1 MKTSSRRS
9 SNVVRHRI
17 SVPASYAGLKDLF
30 DECLRFADQH
40 GIGDDV
46 RHDMYVA
53 IEELVSNVMRH
64 GGRPG
69 IRPRVT
75 VTAALTPGELRVTV
89 ADNASAFNPLT
100 IPAPDLTASIDER
113 GIGGLGLH
121 FVKVL
126 MDSVRYRRQYG
137 RNHVRLRKNIRQ
149 VPGFDGAAVPTTA
162 PSADTR
168 S

>member
-9 SNVVRHRI
+9 SLIVRHRI

-64 GGRPG
+64 GGRTG

-75 VTAALTPGELRVTV
+75 VSAALTPGELRVTV
-89 ADNASAFNPLT
+89 ADNAPAFDPLAA
-100 IPAPDLTASIDER
+100 PPPDLTAPIDER
-113 GIGGLGLH
+113 GVGGLGLH
-121 FVKVL
+121 LVKAL
-126 MDSVRYRRQYG
+126 MDSVQYRRQYG
-137 RNHVRLRKNIRQ
+137 RNHVRLRKR
-149 VPGFDGAAVPTTA
+149 VP
-162 PSADTR
+162 
-168 S
+168 

>member
-1 MKTSSRRS
+1 MKTAARRARGI
-9 SNVVRHRI
+9 VRHRI

-40 GIGDDV
+40 ALGDDV
-46 RHDMYVA
+46 RHDMYIA

-75 VTAALTPGELRVTV
+75 VSASLTPDDLRVTV
-89 ADNASAFNPLT
+89 ADNAPAFNPLAA
-100 IPAPDLTASIDER
+100 PAPDLTTPLDDR

-121 FVKVL
+121 FVRTL
-126 MDSVRYRRQYG
+126 MDSVQYRRQYD
-137 RNHVRLRKNIRQ
+137 RNHVRLRRR
-149 VPGFDGAAVPTTA
+149 VHDAG
-162 PSADTR
+162 TR

>member
-9 SNVVRHRI
+9 STVVRHRI

-40 GIGDDV
+40 GIGDDT

-75 VTAALTPGELRVTV
+75 VSAALTPGELRVTV
-89 ADNASAFNPLT
+89 ADNAPAFDPLT
-100 IPAPDLTASIDER
+100 APLPDLTAPIDER
-113 GIGGLGLH
+113 DVGGLGLH
-121 FVKVL
+121 LVKAL

-137 RNHVRLRKNIRQ
+137 RNHVKLRKRLL
-149 VPGFDGAAVPTTA
+149 
-162 PSADTR
+162 
-168 S
+168 